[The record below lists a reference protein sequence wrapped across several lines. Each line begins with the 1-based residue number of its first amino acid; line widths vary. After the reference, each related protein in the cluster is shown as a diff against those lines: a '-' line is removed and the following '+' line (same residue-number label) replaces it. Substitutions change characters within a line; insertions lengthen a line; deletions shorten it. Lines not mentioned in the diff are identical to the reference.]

1 MNPSVNEDE
10 DTRPCFDDM
19 ANISKK
25 VFIETGVLYAFI
37 NRADPKHP
45 QSAAYFRYFSQENY
59 QVFTSYPVVD
69 EVYEKIYEKISPSL
83 AKDFIRGMSL
93 SSINILYPTES
104 DLKASLKTLIN
115 FQNTDLTLR
124 DSQSAVLANRNSI
137 GQICTFEYLH
147 PLFGIN
153 TSNLPI

>member
-1 MNPSVNEDE
+1 
-10 DTRPCFDDM
+10 M
-19 ANISKK
+19 AITSHK
-25 VFIETGVLYAFI
+25 VFIETSVLYAFI

-45 QSAAYFRYFSQENY
+45 QAAAYFRYFSQENY
-59 QVFTSYPVVD
+59 QVFTSYPVLD
-69 EVYEKIYEKISPSL
+69 EVYEKIYVKISPSL

-93 SSINILYPTES
+93 SGVNILYPTES

-115 FQNTDLTLR
+115 FQNTDLTFR

-137 GQICTFEYLH
+137 SQICTFAYLH

-153 TSNLPI
+153 TFNLPI